1 MEGHLAVAG
10 TEAERIASLEYSQA
24 ARASVVKAYRLAG
37 YLLGDSVEA
46 QDAVQ
51 DALIKAWQNWDRLRD
66 QESFSP
72 WFDRIVVNVCRDRM
86 RQRGR
91 VRMVDLETADGVEAS
106 DAFGAM
112 FNRDRLGSAVAR
124 LGDDQRIVIALRF
137 WRDLTVDQ
145 VAEVLDVPAGTV
157 KSRLHYAL
165 RALRAERG
173 GSSDEA

>member
-91 VRMVDLETADGVEAS
+91 VTISES
-106 DAFGAM
+106 
-112 FNRDRLGSAVAR
+112 
-124 LGDDQRIVIALRF
+124 
-137 WRDLTVDQ
+137 
-145 VAEVLDVPAGTV
+145 
-157 KSRLHYAL
+157 
-165 RALRAERG
+165 
-173 GSSDEA
+173 